1 MDYLESTYDTTRRE
15 VKEKMH
21 DYFVSWNKNYG
32 NEGGMSYE
40 IVQHEDISDSDIAD
54 LESQLKTSYGITADI
69 QKAVNVRIT
78 INDGGQK
85 GTESTTFV
93 KIKNRWCSMDAM
105 EDMDYVCKYDGYN
118 EW

>member
-40 IVQHEDISDSDIAD
+40 IVQHEDISDSDIAIWNPSSRPAMAS
-54 LESQLKTSYGITADI
+54 LRTSRR
-69 QKAVNVRIT
+69 Q
-78 INDGGQK
+78 
-85 GTESTTFV
+85 
-93 KIKNRWCSMDAM
+93 
-105 EDMDYVCKYDGYN
+105 
-118 EW
+118 